1 MPKRVLEGV
10 VVSDKQN
17 KTVTVLVER
26 RFTHPLLKKTVRRSK
41 KYHAHDEGNACKVG
55 DLVKIEEHKPI
66 SRTKRWIVL
75 GGELVGVAGQKEE
88 KKEPAKK
95 KNAS

>member
-26 RFTHPLLKKTVRRSK
+26 RFTHPLLRKTVRRSK
-41 KYHAHDEGNACKVG
+41 KYHAHDETNACKVG

-75 GGELVGVAGQKEE
+75 GGENAEVPGNEATKET
-88 KKEPAKK
+88 AKK
-95 KNAS
+95 KKAS